1 MASSTIKQIDG
12 NIGGSHEG
20 YPTKDYLKLPNGVL
34 IQWGTLQNVTATTT
48 VVTFPIPYK
57 VGRLPAVTAVSGAGS
72 GRGTVSVEGVT
83 INQFEIW
90 QSTTVAKWL
99 RWIAIGYWK

>member
-1 MASSTIKQIDG
+1 MAVSTIKQIDG

-34 IQWGTLQNVTATTT
+34 IQWGTLQNVTAQTT
-48 VVTFPIPYK
+48 VITFPIPYK
-57 VGRLPAVTAVSGAGS
+57 VGQMPAVTAVSGAGS

-90 QSTTVAKWL
+90 QSTTAAKWL

>member
-34 IQWGTLQNVTATTT
+34 IQWGTYQDVTAQTTT
-48 VVTFPIPYK
+48 VTFSIPYK
-57 VGRLPAVTAVSGAGS
+57 ELPTVIAVSGAGS
-72 GRGTVSVEGVT
+72 GRGTVSVESVT

-90 QSTTVAKWL
+90 QSTTSAKWL

>member
-1 MASSTIKQIDG
+1 MASSVIKQIEG
-12 NIGGSHEG
+12 NIGGSNTG

-57 VGRLPAVTAVSGAGS
+57 VGQLPSVTAVSGAGS
-72 GRGTVSVEGVT
+72 GRGYVSVEGVT

-90 QSTTVAKWL
+90 QSTTAAKWL

>member
-1 MASSTIKQIDG
+1 MASSVIKQIEG
-12 NIGGSHEG
+12 NIGGSHTG

-34 IQWGTLQNVTATTT
+34 IQWGTLQNVTESVTTIAFPISYKIGLLPT
-48 VVTFPIPYK
+48 VV
-57 VGRLPAVTAVSGAGS
+57 AVAGAGS
-72 GRGTVSVEGVT
+72 GRAYVSVEDVT

>member
-48 VVTFPIPYK
+48 VVSFSIPFK
-57 VGRLPAVTAVSGAGS
+57 VGLRPTVTAVSGAGS
-72 GRGTVSVEGVT
+72 GRGYVSVESVT
-83 INQFEIW
+83 INQFEVW
-90 QSTTVAKWL
+90 QSTTAGKWIM
-99 RWIAIGYWK
+99 WMAIGYWK